1 MYYLLERDIHT
12 GKWETNF
19 SMHGLTVED
28 LLGKL
33 SDEAGQWQELD
44 IFDRPCA
51 ICYRNSVTG
60 KEIGIIFSVF

>member
-1 MYYLLERDIHT
+1 MYYLVERDTCT

-19 SMHGLTVED
+19 TMYGLTVED

-33 SDEAGQWQELD
+33 SGRWQELGYM
-44 IFDRPCA
+44 FDRPCA

-60 KEIGIIFSVF
+60 KEIGMIFSIF

>member
-19 SMHGLTVED
+19 TMYGLTVED
-28 LLGKL
+28 LLGRL
-33 SDEAGQWQELD
+33 SDNAWQELD
-44 IFDRPCA
+44 CMFDRPCA

-60 KEIGIIFSVF
+60 KEVGIIYSII